1 MRCGECRQLPGATSD
16 LGRGEARQL
25 RVERGGRAVQLLL
38 VERAVGQ
45 LALQRRAVEPPLD
58 DVAVAEHEHQ
68 HPRAIRQRHQLN
80 VAELGAP

>member
-1 MRCGECRQLPGATSD
+1 MRAARCRELPGTTPD

-25 RVERGGRAVQLLL
+25 RVERGGRAIQLLL

-45 LALQRRAVEPPLD
+45 LALQCRPVEPPLD

-68 HPRAIRQRHQLN
+68 HARAIGQRHQLN